1 MTDAGALLVV
11 FVHGFKGSAESTFE
25 QFPDRLAHLLLQTH
39 PHAAIVSRVYP
50 TYETRGSLEAAVDS
64 LIAWLTTEVTAYEQK
79 HGRTCVLLC
88 GHSMGGLVSMD
99 AALQL
104 QRSTAQGKEMWP
116 RVIGVLA
123 YDSPYLGV
131 NPHVFKNQFSTYHG
145 YANTA
150 LKLGAV
156 LSPIGGG
163 LAAQFASRFT
173 QGSNEAPATPSRLSK
188 AAWIGVGTAA
198 AAAIGMAA
206 TSAVINKTNPVDE
219 SYRWMMEHLA
229 FVRNLW
235 EVDAMSQ
242 RLEDCR
248 THRIP
253 FHCFYTR
260 LRPRPGSLGPQ
271 QTGPLDPTLRTFIL
285 LPDGRHPHAAHF
297 SPLDFPV
304 RAPLTQHTVDEIT
317 AHTSMFQARVNTSY
331 FSMGLDSAQL
341 ASEWFDQHTQ
351 GTRTNPISIDLD

>member
-1 MTDAGALLVV
+1 MRTTRHIWAVGAVPDK
-11 FVHGFKGSAESTFE
+11 VH
-25 QFPDRLAHLLLQTH
+25 
-39 PHAAIVSRVYP
+39 
-50 TYETRGSLEAAVDS
+50 
-64 LIAWLTTEVTAYEQK
+64 
-79 HGRTCVLLC
+79 
-88 GHSMGGLVSMD
+88 
-99 AALQL
+99 
-104 QRSTAQGKEMWP
+104 
-116 RVIGVLA
+116 
-123 YDSPYLGV
+123 
-131 NPHVFKNQFSTYHG
+131 PHVFKNQFSTYHG
-145 YANTA
+145 YANSA

-163 LAAQFASRFT
+163 LAAQFASRSA
-173 QGSNEAPATPSRLSK
+173 QGPNGVPTTSSRLSN

-198 AAAIGMAA
+198 AAAIGTAVA
-206 TSAVINKTNPVDE
+206 SAVINKTNPVDE
-219 SYRWMMEHLA
+219 SYRWVTEHLA

-248 THRIP
+248 THQIP

-271 QTGPLDPTLRTFIL
+271 PTGPLDPTQRTFIL
-285 LPDGRHPHAAHF
+285 LPDEHQPYAVHF

-304 RAPLTQHTVDEIT
+304 RVLLTQSTIDEIT

-341 ASEWFDQHTQ
+341 ASEWFDKHTQ
-351 GTRTNPISIDLD
+351 GTRTNPISLDLD